1 MEFEDFIRD
10 ITGEVRPSNEAIR
23 FFLQIVAATEDQLG
37 ILRKRNDEV
46 YTGQVQQAGVE
57 H

>member
-1 MEFEDFIRD
+1 MELEDFIRD